1 MVHASTGEDPEA
13 AAAQNAAQALSRT
26 YPIFNLWTKIN
37 ADARWEACGAS
48 AVHPAKGL
56 SYCTNKALH
65 NALQKVRRHCSPEP
79 RTKIPIDLV
88 DRDIDILACLSNLV
102 YISPQYNN
110 IFQEGRGVAI
120 KEVFWAVLP
129 KLDENRQ
136 HMPNTPYETDLV
148 VVHDNGTYI
157 RLHPKSRG
165 GPIFR
170 EGRAGDWN
178 FDHFATNEQTSAR
191 RAGEAPTAL

>member
-1 MVHASTGEDPEA
+1 MGDDGAIMVHASTGEDPEA

-37 ADARWEACGAS
+37 ADARWEARGAS
-48 AVHPAKGL
+48 D
-56 SYCTNKALH
+56 CTNKALH
-65 NALQKVRRHCSPEP
+65 NALQKVRRYCSPEP

-88 DRDIDILACLSNLV
+88 DRDIDILACFSNLV
-102 YISPQYNN
+102 YQSPQYKN
-110 IFQEGRGVAI
+110 IFQEEQGVAI

-129 KLDENRQ
+129 KLDENKQ
-136 HMPNTPYETDLV
+136 HMQNTPYETDLV
-148 VVHDNGTYI
+148 VMHDNGTYI

-191 RAGEAPTAL
+191 GAGEAPTAF